1 MEKKKLK
8 IVASKFFKFRT
19 KSWVRVPLLVA
30 STASK
35 FIFSRKESTFYLEK
49 ARNWFETGSKPVCL
63 KNLGEKESLD
73 PESLSQISNR
83 TAQKKIYYN
92 PNKATKNIFHSLKR
106 NESTIL
112 MND

>member
-1 MEKKKLK
+1 MFPSFSNFEQSRGFEFLFLSLQQQ
-8 IVASKFFKFRT
+8 VSSFSFERNQ
-19 KSWVRVPLLVA
+19 P
-30 STASK
+30 
-35 FIFSRKESTFYLEK
+35 FIWKK

-106 NESTIL
+106 NESAIL